1 MQSKLPLLRSFT
13 KKHPRLTLLLSAV
26 VILAALAIISRAR
39 FDTDVT
45 RLIPGHAEKT
55 ARYFSILETF
65 GGMEKTYIVFSSDS
79 IMDHTDTIDAAGKEI
94 ASSGLVRSAEW
105 KISDST
111 RKFLREVYAKKAPL
125 LLSGKEMEE
134 FTRRLSPEGMSRELE
149 KTRQRLALPGGQEML
164 AQIDPL
170 NLFEIFSGHMKLSDT
185 PFDFRS
191 GYFLTPDGRHVVM
204 VLTPLKSPR
213 DIAFSE
219 RLIRDLE
226 TILGKHTKDGLK
238 AVITGSH
245 AITLHEASVMKSE
258 IVSNVIM
265 SLLGVALI
273 FLIFFRSLK
282 GLLYVMLPVSTA
294 IVATMGVMLAVTGS
308 LSEVTG
314 AFAGLIVGLGI
325 DLGIVLYV
333 RYLINSRAYADR
345 TECMDRSISDVYRGI
360 TTGVMTT
367 ALTFFPMIFSSFR
380 GIRDLGLLTGLG
392 MVLCW
397 VFLFGL
403 FSLLIKPS
411 GGKFMEIK
419 AIGKLAVMS
428 YNRPWRVISV
438 IALITLFLV
447 PFIPSVP
454 VTGDI
459 TKLGTTDNKA
469 RQALEELKE
478 SFLKEQGVFI
488 TAGAEDL
495 ESVLRKSLEI
505 KESLSGQMTGLFAA
519 GDILPP
525 LARQDENLRVL
536 SSLDAEKVIRDF
548 NRKAAAAGF
557 DVKSFGPF
565 TEGLKNMLAN
575 SSPISINDLDPVRD
589 AIEKILVKDDHGW
602 KTLITGNLREG
613 ASLGNYPGLEY
624 TGPAFIKQEL
634 LHILKK
640 DAVVISLIGLLI
652 VNIVLYIDFRRV
664 SYVIL
669 CQVPAFCAIICVL
682 GIMGL
687 SGISLNFMNAIVFV
701 MLVGIGTDYP
711 VHLLHRYLMDR
722 DISAAFLQTG
732 KAVLVAGL
740 TTLAGFGTIGFSSY
754 RGLATMG
761 QVAALGTILCVLF
774 SFTLVPSLLKLYE
787 KTSDRK

>member
-1 MQSKLPLLRSFT
+1 MQSKLPLIRSFT
-13 KKHPRLTLLLSAV
+13 KKHPRLTLLLSAFV
-26 VILAALAIISRAR
+26 LIAALSIISGAR

-45 RLIPGHAEKT
+45 RLIPVHAEKT
-55 ARYFSILETF
+55 ARYFSLLETF
-65 GGMEKTYIVFSSDS
+65 GGMEKTYLVFSSDS
-79 IMDHTDTIDAAGKEI
+79 IMDHTDTIDAVGKEI
-94 ASSGLVRSAEW
+94 TSSGLVRSAEW
-105 KISDST
+105 KIPEAT
-111 RKFLREVYAKKAPL
+111 KKFLREVYAKKAPL

-134 FTRRLSPEGMSRELE
+134 FTKRLSPEGMSRELE
-149 KTRQRLALPGGQEML
+149 KTRQRLTLPGGQELL

-170 NLFEIFSGHMKLSDT
+170 NLFEIFSGHMKFSGT

-204 VLTPLKSPR
+204 ILTPLKSPR

-219 RLIRDLE
+219 KLVGRLE
-226 TILGKHTKDGLK
+226 TILGKYAKEGLK

-258 IVSNVIM
+258 IVTNIIM

-294 IVATMGVMLAVTGS
+294 IVTTMGMMLAVTGA
-308 LSEVTG
+308 LSEITG
-314 AFAGLIVGLGI
+314 AFAGLITGLGI

-333 RYLINSRAYADR
+333 RYLINSSAYADR
-345 TECMDRSISDVYRGI
+345 AECMDKSISDVYRGI
-360 TTGVMTT
+360 TTGVITT
-367 ALTFFPMIFSSFR
+367 ALTFLPMVFSSFK

-392 MVLCW
+392 MIFCW

-403 FSLLIKPS
+403 FSLLIRPS
-411 GGKFMEIK
+411 TGKFVEIK
-419 AIGKLAVMS
+419 AIGKLAARA
-428 YNRPWRVISV
+428 YNRPYWVISV
-438 IALITLFLV
+438 TAVITLLLV
-447 PFIPSVP
+447 PFIPRVP

-478 SFLKEQGVFI
+478 SYLEEQGVFI
-488 TAGAEDL
+488 IAGAEDL
-495 ESVLRKSLEI
+495 ESVLRRSLEI
-505 KESLSGQMTGLFAA
+505 KESLSGKMTGLFAA

-525 LARQDENLRVL
+525 LSRQEENLRVL
-536 SSLDAEKVIRDF
+536 SSLDAGKIVRDF
-548 NRKAAAAGF
+548 NRKAAEAGF
-557 DVKSFGPF
+557 DVRAFGAF
-565 TEGLKNMLAN
+565 TEGLKGMLAN
-575 SSPISINDLDPVRD
+575 RAPVTVNDLEPVRD
-589 AIEKILVKDDHGW
+589 AIEKILVKDSHGW

-613 ASLGNYPGLEY
+613 AALGNYPGLEY

-640 DAVVISLIGLLI
+640 DAIVISIIGLLL
-652 VNIVLYIDFRRV
+652 VNIVLFIDFRRLF
-664 SYVIL
+664 YVIL
-669 CQVPAFCAIICVL
+669 CQIPVFFAIICVL

-701 MLVGIGTDYP
+701 MLAGIGTDYT
-711 VHLLHRYLMDR
+711 VHLLHRYLTDR

-754 RGLATMG
+754 KGLATMG
-761 QVAALGTILCVLF
+761 QVAAIGTMLCVLF
-774 SFTLVPSLLKLYE
+774 SLTLIPSLLKLHE
-787 KTSDRK
+787 NISGKR